1 MTVPSHIFARVPL
14 TSGFLFGVLP
24 LPIHVFLPVVLSYQ
38 LAAITLVLIAGIYIG
53 YAFKDGRPQTI
64 LLEFSVALAFATA
77 AWLGLNGY
85 PYVIAAALAAHG
97 LWDLLHHNLVKT
109 DVPRWF
115 IPFCV
120 ICDWIMATGLILIWG
135 FQGI

>member
-1 MTVPSHIFARVPL
+1 MGSGTNVFARIPL
-14 TSGFLFGVLP
+14 TSGFLLGVLP
-24 LPIHVFLPVVLSYQ
+24 LPVHLFLPARLSYE

-53 YAFKDGRPQTI
+53 YAFKDGRPRTVF
-64 LLEFSVALAFATA
+64 LEFGIALVFATA
-77 AWLGLNGY
+77 AWVGLNGY

-97 LWDLLHHNLVKT
+97 VWDLLHHNLIKT

-120 ICDWIMATGLILIWG
+120 ICDWVMAASLTLIWSLLS
-135 FQGI
+135 